1 MTRFLDVG
9 ICQMEVVDNKGVNL
23 ATATR
28 MIREAAAA
36 GCQLAVLPEM
46 FNCPYAGHYFPVY
59 AEPIPGIT
67 STRLSELAREIGIYL
82 IAGSIPERDGE
93 QIFNTSMV
101 FNPQG
106 KMIAKHRKLH
116 LFDVDIPGGIT
127 FFESDTLS
135 PGKDVTTFTTSY
147 GKMGLAICYDLRFP
161 ELARTMTMQ
170 GAEVII
176 YPGAFNQ
183 VTGPLHWEILLRA
196 RAVDNQVFIL
206 AASPANT
213 PGGVYPAYGHSMVV
227 DPWGKVIA
235 EAGNEEALLTARID
249 LETVYQVRNEI
260 PVLKHRRPEIY
271 TY

>member
-1 MTRFLDVG
+1 
-9 ICQMEVVDNKGVNL
+9 MEVVDNKELNL
-23 ATATR
+23 ATAAR
-28 MIREAAAA
+28 MIREAAAE

-46 FNCPYAGHYFPVY
+46 FNCPYARHYFPVY
-59 AEPIPGIT
+59 AEPIPGLT
-67 STRLSELAREIGIYL
+67 SMRMSELARETGIYL

-101 FNPQG
+101 FSPEG
-106 KMIAKHRKLH
+106 KMIARHRKLH

-135 PGKDVTTFTTSY
+135 PGKDVTVFNTAH
-147 GKMGLAICYDLRFP
+147 GRMGLAICYDLRFP
-161 ELARTMTMQ
+161 ELARTMTLQ

-196 RAVDNQVFIL
+196 RAVDNQVFVL

-213 PGGVYPAYGHSMVV
+213 PGGVYPAYGHSMIV

-235 EAGNEEALLTARID
+235 EAGRREELITARID
-249 LETVYQVRNEI
+249 LEAVDQVRKEI

-271 TY
+271 TC